1 MKVGAQ
7 FTVSLSDLL
16 ITTHRSDI
24 FVACYRYQAFSD
36 SLPTT
41 FHQHPGPILLAFLMG
56 NRPLHQKRHP
66 QRTSLQLI
74 LTDFASTFSSSHIL
88 VPRPISG
95 RQSCRTKREHY
106 SIDVASWRLHLTC
119 PEHYRDQAAVPQAL
133 ETRFPFWDRPRHPAH
148 RSEPFVT

>member
-88 VPRPISG
+88 VPPPLSG
-95 RQSCRTKREHY
+95 RQSCRTKRERY
-106 SIDVASWRLHLTC
+106 SIDTAPWRLHLAC
-119 PEHYRDQAAVPQAL
+119 PEHWRDRALVPQVL
-133 ETRFPFWDRPRHPAH
+133 ETTFPFLKRRRPPANQ
-148 RSEPFVT
+148 SDSLLT